1 RGGPFEPRR
10 TSKVIVINVRTSQG
24 TTVCSP
30 HPPEECVE
38 CGGRG
43 EKGDSLVK
51 GPAGTSTS
59 VVPPHQEPCAGA
71 WQHGPSVP
79 GPGLSIILYEEA
91 SQLFRWSA
99 EVHRELIPGLSC
111 VSPSTAPS
119 RESPGHPGRSGG
131 PCGYPRIP
139 GEVHNPAMLHLP
151 SVQVAPLAPH
161 WRSAA

>member
-1 RGGPFEPRR
+1 MQHEAVCRITCAGRSPRERGGRR
-10 TSKVIVINVRTSQG
+10 RGGGERRGECSSEESQFPVASLLLQG

-30 HPPEECVE
+30 HPPEVCVE

-79 GPGLSIILYEEA
+79 GPGSFCEVGEDEEEGA
-91 SQLFRWSA
+91 
-99 EVHRELIPGLSC
+99 
-111 VSPSTAPS
+111 
-119 RESPGHPGRSGG
+119 GG
-131 PCGYPRIP
+131 
-139 GEVHNPAMLHLP
+139 
-151 SVQVAPLAPH
+151 
-161 WRSAA
+161 